1 MHVVCAECAHVF
13 CESDFSYTALFG
25 ITHTRAA
32 LAIYFASKTRQFAA
46 CRGFPANCPPS
57 GSTASPKSL
66 QPNTVGSLE
75 LQSSAEPYPLFYVAA
90 AHFFSYCIGST
101 QVLGS
106 PKQSRDRAL
115 CKMHR
120 QSQPPGMSSV
130 KPLTTTLC
138 VLVVRFF

>member
-46 CRGFPANCPPS
+46 CRGFPANCPSS
-57 GSTASPKSL
+57 GSTASPESL

-75 LQSSAEPYPLFYVAA
+75 LQSSAESCPLFYVAA
-90 AHFFSYCIGST
+90 FFLT
-101 QVLGS
+101 LHWFNLVLGS

-115 CKMHR
+115 YKMHR